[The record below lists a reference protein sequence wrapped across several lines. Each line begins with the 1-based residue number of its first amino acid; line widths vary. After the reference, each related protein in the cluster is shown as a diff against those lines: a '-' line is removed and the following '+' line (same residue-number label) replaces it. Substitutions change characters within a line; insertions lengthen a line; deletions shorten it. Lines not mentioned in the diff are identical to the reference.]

1 MFLLIM
7 NIKNLT
13 LTSLISI
20 LFTSISL
27 AWRDYDVFSLRYP
40 ENDFRI
46 RTGLSPFPIIFH
58 YNTGSETSFYSDIR
72 ITEKEITFT
81 EIPEAIKIALKD
93 IEDIEIYE
101 AYCQLKQTDCNYFTH
116 TWSMDRMIENRC
128 TNIASGI
135 YESENLE
142 AVNGEI
148 GINNLVPQTMSFH
161 DKIYLS
167 GNSARFKISNFNQI
181 AQGWFVSYY
190 DSSKNAQC
198 GNNPINQKRKAIVI
212 YWTFIPKHLF
222 NTIAFPQFSNIIENW
237 NNIGTTILSLIPQFH
252 PIF

>member
-1 MFLLIM
+1 MPLLIM
-7 NIKNLT
+7 NIKKLALIS
-13 LTSLISI
+13 LTSTLC
-20 LFTSISL
+20 TSISL
-27 AWRDYDVFSLRYP
+27 AWRDYDIYSLGYP

-46 RTGLSPFPIIFH
+46 KTGLSPFPIIFH
-58 YNTGSETSFYSDIR
+58 YNTGVETSFYADIC
-72 ITEKEITFT
+72 ITEKEITVT

-116 TWSMDRMIENRC
+116 TWSMDRMIENRR

-135 YESENLE
+135 YEPENLE

-148 GINNLVPQTMSFH
+148 GINNLVPQIMSFH

-167 GNSARFKISNFNQI
+167 GNSARFKISNFNQM

-190 DSSKNAQC
+190 DPSKNAQC

-212 YWTFIPKHLF
+212 YWTFIPKPLF
-222 NTIAFPQFSNIIENW
+222 NTISFPQFSNIIENW
-237 NNIGTTILSLIPQFH
+237 NNIGETTFSLIPQFY